1 MEEIRFVGDLQR
13 VQPQPGDVFV
23 LTCDQNL
30 SCHQAELLREAFARA
45 MPTATL
51 LILDAGMKLGVIGQP
66 PEVRTTMNVRIEQP
80 AAIDSAGGGFS
91 VGGIDIG
98 AGDDS
103 AIGWFANGV
112 VSPGIDE
119 DWREKCKPKFG
130 NALDFK
136 MPPRLARH
144 RRRRDRRPAGLRLP
158 DTGGLQGQ
166 VRSIQE
172 VRAQPTRTAGS
183 EDHPARCRSS
193 QPAAR
198 NGAAAMTRSAS

>member
-136 MPPRLARH
+136 MPPVL
-144 RRRRDRRPAGLRLP
+144 PGIGAGG
-158 DTGGLQGQ
+158 TGVQL
-166 VRSIQE
+166 VSDY
-172 VRAQPTRTAGS
+172 PTL
-183 EDHPARCRSS
+183 EDCKAKFDLYKKFEPS
-193 QPAAR
+193 QPGQPDR
-198 NGAAAMTRSAS
+198 KITRPDAEALNLLRVTELPR